1 MKQKYLFGILFVWV
15 SVISYIIVSPMINIS
30 SKARAAT
37 FAIAKCTGS
46 SVIPGTGYHSGSGG
60 VETNL
65 GQWIYVADRWTSCA
79 AGQVVKSVKLRRQD
93 TAGAESIIIDVEC
106 CSL

>member
-1 MKQKYLFGILFVWV
+1 MKQKFLFGILFVWV
-15 SVISYIIVSPMINIS
+15 GVISYIIVSPMINIS

-46 SVIPGTGYHSGSGG
+46 TDVGGSGYHNASEG

-65 GQWIYVADRWTSCA
+65 GQWTYVANRWTSCG
-79 AGQVVKSVKLRRQD
+79 AGQVVKAVKLRRQD
-93 TAGAESIIIDVEC
+93 TAGAESIIIDVQC